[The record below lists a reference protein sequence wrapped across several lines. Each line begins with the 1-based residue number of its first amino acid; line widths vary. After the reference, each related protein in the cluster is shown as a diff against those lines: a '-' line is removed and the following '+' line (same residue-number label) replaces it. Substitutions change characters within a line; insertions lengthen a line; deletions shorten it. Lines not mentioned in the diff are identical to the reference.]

1 MKLKIPQA
9 AGRRSLSGVLASML
23 AAAVAA
29 VTPTPALAIATAP
42 GLGTAASYSV
52 LAGEGVTNTETG

>member
-9 AGRRSLSGVLASML
+9 AGRRSLSGVLASTL
-23 AAAVAA
+23 AATVAAVMVA

-42 GLGTAASYSV
+42 D
-52 LAGEGVTNTETG
+52 